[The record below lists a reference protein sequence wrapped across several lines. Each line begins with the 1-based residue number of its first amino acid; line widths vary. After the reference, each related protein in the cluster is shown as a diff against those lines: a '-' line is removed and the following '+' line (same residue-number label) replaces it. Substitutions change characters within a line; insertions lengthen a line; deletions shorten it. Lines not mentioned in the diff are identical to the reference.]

1 MDTSKFNFFRKNI
14 PKDASWTNEIVK
26 GKLQTIFFFI
36 CKRNTTVLVNP
47 DTARCSK
54 TQSGKMSDFIENKD
68 VVKNCF
74 K

>member
-1 MDTSKFNFFRKNI
+1 MNTSKFNFFRKNI
-14 PKDASWTNEIVK
+14 PKDVSWTNKIVK
-26 GKLQTIFFFI
+26 GKFQTFFFI
-36 CKRNTTVLVNP
+36 CKCNTTVLVNP

-54 TQSGKMSDFIENKD
+54 TQSDKMSDFIENKD